1 MNDRTDYLTWMLF
14 FVAGGL
20 AGAGGALLFAPESG
34 RDTRGRMGRS
44 LRRAGRSARDLGER
58 AIRRGDQI
66 RGKAARKLEE
76 AATVLAGNGGES
88 SPPSG
93 SAAHPR

>member
-1 MNDRTDYLTWMLF
+1 MNERTDYLTWMLF

-20 AGAGGALLFAPESG
+20 AGAGGALLFAPQSG
-34 RDTRGRMGRS
+34 RDTRGRMGRR

-66 RGKAARKLEE
+66 RGKAARKVEE
-76 AATVLAGNGGES
+76 AAAVLAGNGGERRR
-88 SPPSG
+88 SG
-93 SAAHPR
+93 NTAHPR